1 LLSDVTLPNALR
13 QSSTRQAGYRQHLV
27 RDTSLG
33 LFSYQFFLT
42 YTVLGRKDEFMLI
55 GDALRRCAQNYADKL
70 AVKDEYGQYF
80 PAGSSYTYG
89 ELFNCVNRLANSFL
103 DLGLKKGDRVA
114 VQTGSGLGYVVSLL
128 ALAKVGM
135 IIAPIG
141 RTFMEDEIAYQVND
155 SKARGFIADAD
166 IVEDKLRKIESQL
179 KPVEHFISIGK
190 KTPCDYDFD
199 TLMREGSSQEPQI
212 EVGEDDIATLIYTSG
227 TTGKPKGTPLT
238 HRNWSFSAFMWSA
251 ELGVHPYTRWLL
263 LLPLHTSG
271 GTGLT
276 IASMFR
282 GCSLFLSTP
291 APPKVLKIIN
301 DEKITFT
308 QFSPTLLANVVR
320 HPEAKH
326 CDFSSIEHWFTSA
339 APISAKLLKEG
350 AQCLGERFIQ
360 LFGTTETALLGTV
373 LRPEEVAVD
382 GPLSKRLTSIGRASL
397 GYETKVVDDDG
408 RPVKPGEIGELAIK
422 GGGVAKGYWN
432 KPDVDDFRD
441 GWWYSGDLVKV
452 DEDGYYYV
460 VDRKK
465 DMILSG
471 GMNVSS
477 REVEDV
483 IAAYP
488 AVNMVS
494 VIGVPDEKWGE
505 AVKAVI
511 VLKEDSKATEEEI
524 IAHCEKRLAN
534 YKRPKSVDFID
545 TRQMPMMGGGY
556 KILKRELRD
565 RYRKQYQKD
574 KNEKLDRWGA
584 V

>member
-1 LLSDVTLPNALR
+1 MV
-13 QSSTRQAGYRQHLV
+13 
-27 RDTSLG
+27 
-33 LFSYQFFLT
+33 
-42 YTVLGRKDEFMLI
+42 I

-70 AVKDEYGQYF
+70 AVKDEYDKHF
-80 PAGSSYTYG
+80 PAGFSYTYS
-89 ELFNCVNRLANSFL
+89 ELFESVNRLGNSLL

-114 VQTGSGLGYVVSLL
+114 VQTGTGMGYVISLL
-128 ALAKVGM
+128 TFAKVGM

-141 RTFMEDEIAYQVND
+141 RTYTEDEIAYQIQD
-155 SKARGFIADAD
+155 SGARGFIVDTD
-166 IVEDKLRKIESQL
+166 IVGDKLKKIKTKL
-179 KPVEHFISIGK
+179 KSVEFLIGIGEAK
-190 KTPCDYDFD
+190 SCDYDFD
-199 TLMREGSSQEPQI
+199 ALIQAGSSAEPQI
-212 EVGEDDIATLIYTSG
+212 EVAEDDIATLIYTSG

-238 HRNWSFSAFMWSA
+238 HRNWSFSAFMWAA
-251 ELGVHPYTRWLL
+251 ELGIHPYTRWLL
-263 LLPLHTSG
+263 LMPLHTSG

-282 GCSLFLSTP
+282 GCSFFLS
-291 APPKVLKIIN
+291 PPDPRKALKIIS
-301 DEKITFT
+301 EERITFT
-308 QFSPTLLANVVR
+308 QFSPTLLANLIR
-320 HPEAKH
+320 HPDAKN

-350 AQCLGERFIQ
+350 AEYLGERFVQ

-373 LRPEEVAVD
+373 LRPEEVSLE
-382 GPLSKRLTSIGRASL
+382 GPLSNRLTSIGRASL
-397 GYETKVVDDDG
+397 GYETKVVDDEG
-408 RPVKPGEIGELAIK
+408 SPVQPGNIGELAIQ

-432 KPDVDDFRD
+432 KPEIDDFRN

-483 IAAYP
+483 LTTHP
-488 AVNMVS
+488 AVNLVC

-505 AVKAVI
+505 AVKAV
-511 VLKEDSKATEEEI
+511 VVFKEGSKSTEEEI
-524 IAHCEKRLAN
+524 ILHCKEKLAN
-534 YKRPKSVDFID
+534 YKQPKSVDFIEIS
-545 TRQMPMMGGGY
+545 QMPMMGGGY

-565 RYRKQYQKD
+565 RYRMQYEKDQQQKI
-574 KNEKLDRWGA
+574 DRWGA